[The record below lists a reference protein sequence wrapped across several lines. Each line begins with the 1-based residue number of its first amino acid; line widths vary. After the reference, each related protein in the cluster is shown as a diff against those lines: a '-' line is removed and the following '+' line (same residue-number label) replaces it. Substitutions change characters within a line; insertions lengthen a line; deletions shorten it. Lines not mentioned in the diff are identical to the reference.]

1 MIGTRL
7 WSCIASG
14 VSTTVAN
21 ISTQKSLAFTK
32 SARGSCRVPR
42 CFTSTKLVRIGFWW
56 PQGTSA
62 ISEFFGGK
70 LRSMRVF
77 LLGATGALGTHLV
90 PQLISQRHTVTGTTR
105 SPAKA
110 NKLIEQG
117 AQAAVLDALDRE
129 ALIEAVQRAQPE
141 VLIHQLTAIPPR
153 LDMRHFDR
161 EFQSTNR
168 LRTEGTDN
176 AVAAALRAGVRRVIA
191 QSFAGWTY
199 AREGGRIKT
208 EEDPFDPAP
217 PAQFRRT
224 LKAIQYLEQAVGG
237 ERGVEGII
245 LRYGAFYGPKTSLAR
260 NGTHVED
267 VRQRKFPRVGNGQG
281 VWSFI
286 HIADAAAATV
296 AAVERGVQ
304 VSTT

>member
-1 MIGTRL
+1 
-7 WSCIASG
+7 
-14 VSTTVAN
+14 
-21 ISTQKSLAFTK
+21 
-32 SARGSCRVPR
+32 
-42 CFTSTKLVRIGFWW
+42 
-56 PQGTSA
+56 
-62 ISEFFGGK
+62 
-70 LRSMRVF
+70 MRVF
-77 LLGATGALGTHLV
+77 LLGATGALGTQLV

-110 NKLIEQG
+110 NKLTEQG

-141 VLIHQLTAIPPR
+141 VLIHQLTAIPSR

-176 AVAAALRAGVRRVIA
+176 AVAAALRAGVRRMIA

-217 PAQFRRT
+217 PAEFRRT
-224 LKAIQYLEQAVGG
+224 LKAIQYLEQTVGG
-237 ERGVEGII
+237 ERGVEGMI
-245 LRYGAFYGPKTSLAR
+245 LRYGAFYGPETSLAR

-267 VRQRKFPRVGNGQG
+267 VRRRKFPLVGNGQG

-286 HIADAAAATV
+286 HIADAASATV
-296 AAVERGVQ
+296 AAVERGCTRCLQ
-304 VSTT
+304 RNG